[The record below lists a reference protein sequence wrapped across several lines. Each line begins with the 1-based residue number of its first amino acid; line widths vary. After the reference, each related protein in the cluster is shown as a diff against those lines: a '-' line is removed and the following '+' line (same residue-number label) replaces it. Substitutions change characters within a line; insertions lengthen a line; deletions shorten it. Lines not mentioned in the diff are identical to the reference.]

1 MHLTKRFGIIGASHL
16 PLHYL
21 LAMKSPYSPI
31 QMLTRLSHEQLNRG
45 HQILGR
51 IIQTLLTL
59 HAIFY
64 LNFFIL
70 NGLLA
75 KRAQDRDVILG
86 LTCISIFTVLGTT
99 AIGLLRSWNYRVFY
113 TVHVV
118 GATALLPL
126 LYFHVHHVRVF
137 VLESAAVLFLN
148 VVLRT
153 LNTRKYSGTL
163 ALVPG
168 TNLVQVTV
176 PLSGPTK
183 RWRPGQHVY
192 LHPPSSN
199 DSNLPSRLRTNPFTI
214 ASLPKKD
221 GQLVLVAR
229 TLGGNTKSLASA
241 ARSVEI
247 TGGNDSMPLT
257 IEGPYGVSA
266 YLPDFSAF
274 DRILLVAGG
283 VGATFI
289 VPLWRHILDSRRNGN
304 MPKDGDIRLV
314 WAVRKLAETSWAFP
328 PTAVE
333 AGNKAAWSAGEEK
346 EVYVTGVKNDLA
358 GGSSDTIELAETDT
372 LVDADDERQLLDQG
386 VVIKHQRPDL
396 REVTDE
402 TFSGHVGKVAV
413 LVCGPVGMGRQ
424 LRFNVG
430 RWVGKGK
437 DVYYH
442 AEIFGL

>member
-1 MHLTKRFGIIGASHL
+1 
-16 PLHYL
+16 
-21 LAMKSPYSPI
+21 
-31 QMLTRLSHEQLNRG
+31 MLTRLSHEQLNRG

-51 IIQTLLTL
+51 IIQILLTL

-75 KRAQDRDVILG
+75 KRTRDRDVIIG
-86 LTCISIFTVLGTT
+86 LTCISILTTLGTT
-99 AIGLLRSWNYRVFY
+99 AIGFLRSWNYRVFY

-126 LYFHVHHVRVF
+126 LFFHVHHIRPF
-137 VLESAAVLFLN
+137 IIESAAVLLLN

-153 LNTRKYSGTL
+153 WNTRKYSGTL
-163 ALVPG
+163 SVLPG

-192 LHPPSSN
+192 LHPPSSS
-199 DSNLPSRLRTNPFTI
+199 DSKLPSRLRTNPFTI

-229 TLGGNTKSLASA
+229 TLNGNTRSLASL

-247 TGGNDSMPLT
+247 AGRDDSIPLT
-257 IEGPYGVSA
+257 IEGPYGISV
-266 YLPDFSAF
+266 YLPDFATF
-274 DRILLVAGG
+274 DRIILVAGG

-289 VPLWRHILDSRRNGN
+289 VPLWRHILDSRRNGH
-304 MPKDGDIRLV
+304 MPKDGDIRFI
-314 WAVRKLAETSWAFP
+314 WSVRKLAETSWAFP
-328 PTAVE
+328 PHARAKV
-333 AGNKAAWSAGEEK
+333 AGADGEEK
-346 EVYVTGVKNDLA
+346 EVYVTGVKGGIAN
-358 GGSSDTIELAETDT
+358 GSSDTIELAETDT

-386 VVIKHQRPDL
+386 IVVKHNRPDL
-396 REVTDE
+396 REIVDE
-402 TFSGHVGKVAV
+402 AFSGHVGKVAV

-424 LRFNVG
+424 LRHEVG
-430 RWVGKGK
+430 RWVKRGK
-437 DVYYH
+437 DIYYH
-442 AEIFGL
+442 AEIFGF